1 MEEPAEDPTLN
12 RMPVAIPDGFQEA
25 EEALHARA
33 VELTGH
39 DDFGPPS
46 YLDSLRVLLAAYD
59 EEARFNA
66 YGADVA
72 RQMIVGSL
80 VKRLRSQEQLKGRPD
95 FLERKIERPL
105 VICGLVRTGST
116 ALHYLMGQDPDLQ
129 CLQYWLG
136 AQPQP
141 RPPRNQWE
149 SHPDFAQAEA
159 EIEAMYEADPSLRA
173 IHFMMPEG
181 PEECRQLMVQEFTDD
196 GFEVNNHVPSY
207 SAWFEQ
213 VDMKPTYLR
222 HRDLIRLIGSTEPED
237 KTWLLK
243 YPVHMRFLDTFLE
256 VYPDACVIQTHR
268 DPAAVFSSYVS
279 LISGFRALVE
289 DPIDRAEIA
298 RRQLELWVRGADRAI
313 EIRKKHDSAQF
324 YDLHF
329 SDFMQDPVAAV
340 ARIKNH
346 FGLSLSEEGE
356 RALQNWQTDNPQHK
370 HGKHVY
376 SRASEDVGL
385 SSDEIR
391 EHFAH
396 YMDHHGLSA
405 EKPRE

>member
-1 MEEPAEDPTLN
+1 MT
-12 RMPVAIPDGFQEA
+12 VAIPECFQEA
-25 EEALHARA
+25 EDALHARA
-33 VELTGH
+33 VELAGF
-39 DDFGPPS
+39 DDFGDPS
-46 YLDSLRVLLAAYD
+46 YLRNLRVLLRAYD
-59 EEARFNA
+59 EEARFND

-72 RQMIVGSL
+72 RQMVTGTL
-80 VKRLRSQEQLKGRPD
+80 VKRLRSQHQLQGNPD

-129 CLQYWLG
+129 ALQYWLG

-141 RPPRNQWE
+141 RPPRSMWA
-149 SHPDFAQAEA
+149 SHPDFIQANS
-159 EIEAMYEADPSLRA
+159 EIEAMYQTDPSLRA

-181 PEECRQLMVQEFTDD
+181 PEECRQLMMQEFTDD

-207 SAWFEQ
+207 STWFEN
-213 VDMKPTYLR
+213 VDMKPTYQR
-222 HRDLIRLIGSTEPED
+222 HRDLVRLIGSSERAD

-256 VYPDACVIQTHR
+256 VYPDACIIQTHR

-289 DPIDRAEIA
+289 DPIDRTEIA
-298 RRQLELWVRGADRAI
+298 RRQLELWVNAADRAI
-313 EIRKKHDSAQF
+313 EIRKRHDQAQF

-329 SDFMQDPVAAV
+329 SDFMKDPVVAV
-340 ARIKNH
+340 KTIKNY
-346 FGLSLSEEGE
+346 FGLDLSAQGEQSL
-356 RALQNWQTDNPQHK
+356 RNWQTDNPQHK

-385 SSDEIR
+385 TSDEIR
-391 EHFAH
+391 SHFSH
-396 YMDHHGLSA
+396 YMNHYGLSA
-405 EKPRE
+405 EER

>member
-1 MEEPAEDPTLN
+1 MEEPTEAPTLN
-12 RMPVAIPDGFQEA
+12 GMPVSIPNGFQEA
-25 EEALHARA
+25 EEAFHARA
-33 VELTGH
+33 VEIAGC
-39 DDFGPPS
+39 DDFGGQD
-46 YLDSLRVLLAAYD
+46 YLGSLRVLLAAYD

-72 RQMIVGSL
+72 RDMVVGAL
-80 VKRLRSQEQLKGRPD
+80 VKRLRSQNQLQGHPD
-95 FLERKIERPL
+95 FLNREIKRPL

-141 RPPRNQWE
+141 RPPRADWE
-149 SHPDFAQAEA
+149 NHPDFIQADA
-159 EIEAMYEADPSLRA
+159 EIEAMYQTDPSLRA

-207 SAWFEQ
+207 SRWFEN

-222 HRDLIRLIGSTEPED
+222 HKDLIRLIGSNEPED

-289 DPIDRAEIA
+289 DPIDRTEIA

-313 EIRKKHDSAQF
+313 EIRKKHDQAQF

-340 ARIKNH
+340 ARIKTH
-346 FGLSLSEEGE
+346 FGLSLSGAGE
-356 RALQNWQTDNPQHK
+356 QALHHWQADNPQHK

-391 EHFAH
+391 DHFSH
-396 YMDHHGLSA
+396 YMNHYGLRA
-405 EKPRE
+405 EKR